1 MRRRSAFTLVELLV
15 VIGIIAVLI
24 AMLLPA
30 LQKAREQA
38 VLVNCASNMR
48 QIGLASLTY
57 AHNNRDYLPI
67 VGQYWKS
74 NNPALGKARLA
85 SPFFTYQVKSNGA
98 PFEVERVV
106 QLGLLFA
113 TKFMQSAEGCY
124 CPGGLDDPS
133 FGYNFFPKPWPQDV
147 ATDYRSSYSYNPYY
161 NRNGDIDDYNTARGQ
176 TRQGEVTAFP
186 RVSRYPKTK
195 LLAVDLIDT
204 PLNITHKGRGIKP
217 AWNCLFIDGHVQT
230 VISPALHKQMIL
242 RGSANG
248 SWPKFE
254 DYRDILETQANGFE
268 LTEPLT
274 GRVTHAAQGEKNG
287 GTTLYHP

>member
-1 MRRRSAFTLVELLV
+1 MRKRTAFTLVELLV

-38 VLVNCASNMR
+38 TIVNCASNMR
-48 QIGLASLTY
+48 QIGLASLNY

-67 VGQYWKS
+67 PGQFWDG
-74 NNPALGKARLA
+74 NNPANGRHRIA
-85 SPFFTYQVKSNGA
+85 SPFYTYQVKSKNT

-113 TKFMQSAEGCY
+113 TKFMASGEGCY
-124 CPGGLDDPS
+124 CPGGFDDPN
-133 FGYNFFPKPWPQDV
+133 FGYNFFKKPWPQDH
-147 ATDYRSSYSYNPYY
+147 ATEYRSSYSYNPYY
-161 NRNGDIDDYNTARGQ
+161 NNNSPIENYHNSGKVAYGQ
-176 TRQGEVTAFP
+176 TSAFP
-186 RVSRYPKTK
+186 RASKFPKTK
-195 LLAVDLIDT
+195 LLAMDLIDT
-204 PLNITHKGRGIKP
+204 PQNITHKGRGVKP
-217 AWNCLFIDGHVQT
+217 AWNCLFIDGHVTT
-230 VISPALHKQMIL
+230 VISPVLHKQMIA

-268 LTEPLT
+268 LTGSLT
-274 GRVTHAAQGEKNG
+274 NRVSHAAKGEKNG

>member
-38 VLVNCASNMR
+38 VLVNCASNLR
-48 QIGLASLTY
+48 QIGLASLCY
-57 AHNNRDYLPI
+57 AQANRDFLPI
-67 VGQYWKS
+67 VGQYWDG
-74 NNPALGKARLA
+74 NNPTKGRARIA
-85 SPFFTYQVKSNGA
+85 SPFFTYQVKSKGA
-98 PFEVERVV
+98 PYELDRLV
-106 QLGLLFA
+106 QLGVLFA
-113 TKFMQSAEGCY
+113 TKYMQSAEGCY
-124 CPGGLDDPS
+124 CPGGLDDPN

-147 ATDYRSSYSYNPYY
+147 PTEYRSSYSYNPYY
-161 NRNGDIDDYNTARGQ
+161 NNNGNIEWYHGGGTAQGQ
-176 TRQGEVTAFP
+176 VTAFP
-186 RVSRYPKTK
+186 RVSKYPKTK

-204 PLNITHKGRGIKP
+204 PQDITHKGRGVKP
-217 AWNCLFIDGHVQT
+217 AWNCLFIDGHVVT
-230 VISPALHKQMIL
+230 VISPVLQQQMIA

-248 SWPKFE
+248 SWGKFD

-268 LTEPLT
+268 LTAPYT
-274 GRVTHAAQGEKNG
+274 SRVSHAAKGETNG

>member
-1 MRRRSAFTLVELLV
+1 LV

-48 QIGLASLTY
+48 QIGLASLNY
-57 AHNNRDYLPI
+57 AHNNRDFLPI
-67 VGQYWKS
+67 NGQYWRS
-74 NNPALGKARLA
+74 NNPALGRARMNQPSVVYEVKSNA
-85 SPFFTYQVKSNGA
+85 SPFA
-98 PFEVERVV
+98 VERVV

-113 TKFMQSAEGCY
+113 TKYMASAEGCY
-124 CPGGLDDPS
+124 CPGGLDDPT
-133 FGYNFFPKPWPQDV
+133 FGYNFFPKPWPEDV
-147 ATDYRSSYSYNPYY
+147 GTTYRSSYSYNPYWKRARIEWYY
-161 NRNGDIDDYNTARGQ
+161 NPAGAFPTVI
-176 TRQGEVTAFP
+176 GESSAYP
-186 RVSRYPKTK
+186 RVSKFPKTK

-204 PLNITHKGRGIKP
+204 PLNVTHKGRGVKP
-217 AWNCLFIDGHVQT
+217 AWNCLFIDGHVET
-230 VISPALHKQMIL
+230 VISPELFNQMKL

-254 DYRDILETQANGFE
+254 DYRDILETQANRFE
-268 LTEPLT
+268 LGNTPLQN
-274 GRVTHAAQGEKNG
+274 RVSHLPSPQLETNG